1 MSTSV
6 TAEGLAAALAPVA
19 QCKAIGLAVSGGAD
33 SLALMVLV
41 RRWLR
46 ELENPPKVFVYSVDH
61 GLRREARDE
70 VAMVVDEAKK
80 LGFEPRAL
88 AWTGAKPATG
98 VQDAA
103 RQARYR
109 LIGEA
114 MAQDGAEILLTA
126 HHINDQAE
134 TILMRLSHG
143 SGLDGLSGMQPL
155 SMVEG
160 VPIFRP
166 FLAVDPKI
174 LRAVVDAEG
183 LTPAEDPSN
192 SDPHYERVRWRR
204 ALPALADLGLDAE
217 TLFRFSERAAQAEE
231 ALAITASISFDEIVR
246 LDGFGAAEID
256 SDQFAS
262 VPKAIA
268 DRILAR
274 VLRIVGGQ
282 QKPRALSVVERL
294 RDALVAGDVSKT
306 RTVLGCVV
314 RNSSGVISVAR
325 EPGRAA
331 LTRIR
336 VDPGVEFVW
345 DERFLI
351 ANLSQDAGL
360 TVVPAEY
367 WQRRHLEELFGFR
380 ITAPMEAIRTSP
392 MIVDESE
399 KVLSLGTHAFDER
412 VRITFLKE

>member
-1 MSTSV
+1 MPAGV
-6 TAEGLAAALAPVA
+6 TAEGLAAALAPIA
-19 QCKAIGLAVSGGAD
+19 DRRAIGLAVSGGAD

-46 ELENPPKVFVYSVDH
+46 DLSAPPRVFVYSVDH
-61 GLRREARDE
+61 GLRREAQAE
-70 VAMVVDEAKK
+70 VAMVVREAER
-80 LGFEPRAL
+80 LGFPARGL
-88 AWTGAKPATG
+88 AWTDPKPASG
-98 VQDAA
+98 VQEAA
-103 RQARYR
+103 RIARYR
-109 LIGEA
+109 LIGQA
-114 MAQDGAEILLTA
+114 MAADGAEILLTA

-134 TILMRLSHG
+134 TVLMRLAHG
-143 SGLDGLSGMQPL
+143 SGLDGLSGMQPF

-166 FLAVDPKI
+166 LLAVDPKV
-174 LRAVVDAEG
+174 LRAVVEAEG

-192 SDPHYERVRWRR
+192 ADPHYERVRWRR
-204 ALPALADLGLDAE
+204 ALPALAELGLDADA
-217 TLFRFSERAAQAEE
+217 LFRFSERAAQAEE
-231 ALAITASISFDEIVR
+231 ALSVTARISFEEIVR

-256 SDQFAS
+256 ADQFAA

-274 VLRIVGGQ
+274 VLRVVGGQ

-294 RDALVAGDVSKT
+294 REALVAGDVSKT

-314 RNSSGVISVAR
+314 RNASGIVSVAR
-325 EPGRAA
+325 EPGRAS
-331 LTRIR
+331 LPRMR
-336 VDPGVEFVW
+336 LDPRTEFVW

-351 ANLSQDAGL
+351 ANLSTGAEL
-360 TVVPAEY
+360 VVAPAEY

-392 MIVDESE
+392 MVVDAEE

-412 VRITFLKE
+412 VRVTFLTE

>member
-1 MSTSV
+1 MSTGV
-6 TAEGLAAALAPVA
+6 TAEGLAAALAPIA
-19 QCKAIGLAVSGGAD
+19 TCKAIGLAVSGGAD

-46 ELENPPKVFVYSVDH
+46 DLAKPPAVYVYSVDH
-61 GLRREARDE
+61 GLRPEARAE
-70 VAMVVDEAKK
+70 VAMVVDEAER
-80 LGFEPRAL
+80 LGFAARAL
-88 AWTGAKPATG
+88 SWDGVKPATG
-98 VQDAA
+98 VQEAA
-103 RQARYR
+103 RLARYG
-109 LIGEA
+109 LIGQA
-114 MAQDGAEILLTA
+114 MAADGAEVLLTA

-134 TILMRLSHG
+134 TVLMRLAHG
-143 SGLDGLSGMQPL
+143 SGLDGLSGMQPF
-155 SMVEG
+155 SRVED

-166 FLAVDPKI
+166 LLGVDPKV
-174 LRAVVDAEG
+174 LRAVVEAEG
-183 LTPAEDPSN
+183 LVPAEDPSN

-204 ALPALADLGLDAE
+204 ALPKLAELGLDADA
-217 TLFRFSERAAQAEE
+217 LFRFSERAAQAEE
-231 ALAITASISFDEIVR
+231 ALAITARISFDEIVR

-256 SDQFAS
+256 AGQFDS

-294 RDALVAGDVSKT
+294 REALVAGDVSKT

-314 RNSSGVISVAR
+314 RNASGVISVAR
-325 EPGRAA
+325 EPGRTT
-331 LTRIR
+331 LPKMRL
-336 VDPGVEFVW
+336 DPQTEFVW
-345 DERFLI
+345 DERFVI
-351 ANLSQDAGL
+351 ANLSTTPGL
-360 TVVPAEY
+360 AVVPAEY

-392 MIVDESE
+392 MIVDAEE

-412 VRITFLKE
+412 VRVTFRTE